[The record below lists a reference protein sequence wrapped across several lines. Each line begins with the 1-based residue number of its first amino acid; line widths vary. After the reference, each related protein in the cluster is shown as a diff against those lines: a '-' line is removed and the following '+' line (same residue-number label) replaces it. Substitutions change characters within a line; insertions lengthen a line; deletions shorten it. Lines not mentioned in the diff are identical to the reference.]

1 MILSCQSICKS
12 FGEKVILQDASFHI
26 EEREKAALI
35 GNNGAGKTTLLRII
49 MQEISADSGNVVI
62 AKDKKIGYLAQY
74 QDIHG
79 HHTIYEELLTTKQYI
94 LDMEEKIRTLEQEMK
109 YVAGEKLESLM
120 NSYTRLTHQF
130 ELENGYAYKSELTG
144 VLKGLGFTED
154 EFQKPVSTLS
164 GGQKTRVALGK
175 LLLQKPD
182 LIILDEP
189 TNHLDMSSISW
200 LETYLLNY
208 KGSVLIV
215 SHDRYFLDR
224 IASKIIEIDNT
235 KVTVFSGNYSD
246 YAAKKE
252 QLRQAQRNAYLNQQ
266 AEIKHQEEVITKLKS
281 FNREKSIKRAE
292 SREKM
297 LAKIE
302 VLDKPTEV
310 RSDMHLQLTPR
321 IESGNDVL
329 TVEHL
334 AKTFDRN
341 TLFSDLSFAL
351 KRGEHVA
358 IIGDNGTGKTTILK
372 SIIRQLKPLGG
383 VACLDGS
390 SMEKLTGKELSQKL
404 SVVLTERV
412 RPEMMTCKDVVATG
426 RYPYTGKFGI
436 LSEKDWAIVQE
447 SMELVHIEELAER
460 DFSKT
465 SDGQKQRVM
474 LARALCQQPD
484 IIVLDEPTSFL
495 DIRYKLE
502 FLSIIQNM
510 SRTRHLSVIMSLH
523 ELDLAGRISD
533 KIACVHGLDLAQKI
547 SDYVICVHGDRI
559 EKYGTPEEIFTDG
572 YIPKLYGMTV
582 GSYEERTG
590 DLELPKVEGDPKV
603 FVLAG
608 NGTGTAVFRKLQRD
622 GIPFAAGI
630 LWENDLDY
638 PAAKALASE
647 VVSVKAFCEMDE
659 ASLNRAKALVDQCE
673 EVLCTVDLTEVGAQA
688 ESLRILHEYA
698 KMKINIKKVL

>member
-1 MILSCQSICKS
+1 MEEFYFYTKGLTVGYHGVPLIKDIELCLKK
-12 FGEKVILQDASFHI
+12 GEIMT
-26 EEREKAALI
+26 LI
-35 GNNGAGKTTLLRII
+35 GPNGA
-49 MQEISADSGNVVI
+49 
-62 AKDKKIGYLAQY
+62 
-74 QDIHG
+74 
-79 HHTIYEELLTTKQYI
+79 
-94 LDMEEKIRTLEQEMK
+94 
-109 YVAGEKLESLM
+109 
-120 NSYTRLTHQF
+120 
-130 ELENGYAYKSELTG
+130 
-144 VLKGLGFTED
+144 
-154 EFQKPVSTLS
+154 
-164 GGQKTRVALGK
+164 
-175 LLLQKPD
+175 
-182 LIILDEP
+182 
-189 TNHLDMSSISW
+189 
-200 LETYLLNY
+200 
-208 KGSVLIV
+208 
-215 SHDRYFLDR
+215 
-224 IASKIIEIDNT
+224 
-235 KVTVFSGNYSD
+235 
-246 YAAKKE
+246 
-252 QLRQAQRNAYLNQQ
+252 
-266 AEIKHQEEVITKLKS
+266 
-281 FNREKSIKRAE
+281 
-292 SREKM
+292 
-297 LAKIE
+297 
-302 VLDKPTEV
+302 
-310 RSDMHLQLTPR
+310 
-321 IESGNDVL
+321 
-329 TVEHL
+329 
-334 AKTFDRN
+334 
-341 TLFSDLSFAL
+341 
-351 KRGEHVA
+351 
-358 IIGDNGTGKTTILK
+358 GKTTILK

-533 KIACVHGLDLAQKI
+533 KIACVHG
-547 SDYVICVHGDRI
+547 DRVDRF
-559 EKYGTPEEIFTDG
+559 GRPEEIFTDG
-572 YIPKLYGMTV
+572 YIPMLYGMTV

-647 VVSVKAFCEMDE
+647 VVSVKAFCKMDE

-673 EVLCTVDLTEVGAQA
+673 EVLCTVDLTEAGAQA
-688 ESLRILHEYA
+688 ESLRILYEYA

>member
-1 MILSCQSICKS
+1 MEEFYFYTKGLTVGYHGVPLIKDIELCLKK
-12 FGEKVILQDASFHI
+12 GEIMT
-26 EEREKAALI
+26 LI
-35 GNNGAGKTTLLRII
+35 GPNGA
-49 MQEISADSGNVVI
+49 
-62 AKDKKIGYLAQY
+62 
-74 QDIHG
+74 
-79 HHTIYEELLTTKQYI
+79 
-94 LDMEEKIRTLEQEMK
+94 
-109 YVAGEKLESLM
+109 
-120 NSYTRLTHQF
+120 
-130 ELENGYAYKSELTG
+130 
-144 VLKGLGFTED
+144 
-154 EFQKPVSTLS
+154 
-164 GGQKTRVALGK
+164 
-175 LLLQKPD
+175 
-182 LIILDEP
+182 
-189 TNHLDMSSISW
+189 
-200 LETYLLNY
+200 
-208 KGSVLIV
+208 
-215 SHDRYFLDR
+215 
-224 IASKIIEIDNT
+224 
-235 KVTVFSGNYSD
+235 
-246 YAAKKE
+246 
-252 QLRQAQRNAYLNQQ
+252 
-266 AEIKHQEEVITKLKS
+266 
-281 FNREKSIKRAE
+281 
-292 SREKM
+292 
-297 LAKIE
+297 
-302 VLDKPTEV
+302 
-310 RSDMHLQLTPR
+310 
-321 IESGNDVL
+321 
-329 TVEHL
+329 
-334 AKTFDRN
+334 
-341 TLFSDLSFAL
+341 
-351 KRGEHVA
+351 
-358 IIGDNGTGKTTILK
+358 GKTTILK

-533 KIACVHGLDLAQKI
+533 KIACVHG
-547 SDYVICVHGDRI
+547 DRVDRF
-559 EKYGTPEEIFTDG
+559 GTPEEIFTDG

-647 VVSVKAFCEMDE
+647 VVSVKAFCKMDE

-673 EVLCTVDLTEVGAQA
+673 EVLCTVDLTEAGAQA
-688 ESLRILHEYA
+688 ESLRILYEYA